1 MRQPIELFRVEIVKD
16 IEKYS
21 SQDESTLLKL
31 LNEYLELIT
40 EIYLEDEKKLMVHS
54 FLQGVRYGRENRKV
68 KLKGLV
74 TRK

>member
-1 MRQPIELFRVEIVKD
+1 MRQPIELFRVEIIKD

-21 SQDESTLLKL
+21 SQDEPTLLKL

-40 EIYLEDEKKLMVHS
+40 EIYLEDEKKMMVHS
-54 FLQGVRYGRENRKV
+54 FSQGVRYGSENRKI

-74 TRK
+74 KRK